1 MIKKL
6 SYFTYESLPVYTMV
20 TSLVLDGNVLQ
31 FFLVNPTFAI
41 TDQNHMM
48 AFSKFA
54 KAKFALQLRLSAEID
69 QSDET
74 LKIKRWASL
83 GLTYEELSQ
92 LLYPDLLPGQEF
104 AICNSINYVFEQNTN
119 KNNCLESL
127 FIENVDQDKQMTY
140 IINADQHGQMKKQI
154 EKSLTW
160 IAGWHHPKQFIKQLE
175 VQKPIN

>member
-31 FFLVNPTFAI
+31 FYLVNPTFAI

-48 AFSKFA
+48 AFSKFS

-69 QSDET
+69 QSDDT
-74 LKIKRWASL
+74 LKIKRWTSF

-92 LLYPDLLPGQEF
+92 LLYPNLLPGQEF
-104 AICNSINYVFEQNTN
+104 ALQYKQKQLFGKLYDKYFKLV
-119 KNNCLESL
+119 

-140 IINADQHGQMKKQI
+140 IINTDQHGQLRKQI